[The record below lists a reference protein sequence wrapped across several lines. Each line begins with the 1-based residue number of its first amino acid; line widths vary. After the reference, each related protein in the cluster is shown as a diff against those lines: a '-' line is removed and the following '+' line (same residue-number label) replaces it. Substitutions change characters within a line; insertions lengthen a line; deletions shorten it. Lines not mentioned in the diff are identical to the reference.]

1 MNGLDFRQDTAGDI
15 KPDETATR
23 EEKFEELKGKNL
35 LDFLPPE
42 QIDRIVEQAK
52 QDRDRGKKSFEADLE
67 PKYIARQQAY
77 RSSKEDI
84 KTRFPDLVQI
94 LDLSDSS
101 VQDTI
106 ESIMPSLMEIFH
118 SAEKVLD
125 LQGVTE
131 EDDVPA
137 ETMEDLIDWQ
147 LNRKNNFWLQSYDWL
162 KIMLIEN
169 FSVMKCW
176 WKREESFQQY
186 DIVMDDQE
194 VAALKDDPAVQIEL
208 LEQTNPPDPIT
219 GEGAIYHVRYLL
231 RKRKANH
238 PVVETVPNTEL
249 YYDPDAKSLDDANF
263 VIHHKPV
270 TVSFLRQQEKCGN
283 FVNVDEAKEGAG
295 KIKKTKY
302 ETMLD
307 KASSKYGANSD
318 DPGRKEVRLYEC
330 YEKMSLQMDEN
341 DDELVD
347 LIVTLANDT
356 PVRIEINTMGS
367 HPFIELSAI
376 RDPHRIQA
384 HRGIADLVREIQDLR
399 TVLLLQMA
407 YNVIKNNDRQ
417 AFVDTNKLE
426 DPAELRNGEKIVQIN
441 GSPRDIIQWGPEEPF
456 SPEVLKLM
464 EYGRNILENRVGVTA
479 YNQGTSRDSLNKMLA
494 LDTPIPMADGSYK
507 LNGDIVDGDVVV
519 GSDGKPTVVLQ
530 AHPVQMPKR
539 AFDITFQTGD
549 VIRAGGEHRWAV
561 KYSSRD
567 YKNKTVEWEKVNSE
581 RIFDLVNSGHHVF
594 VPRVGN
600 VDFEPKELPLDP
612 YILGAWLGDGN
623 SHTNR
628 FTSMDAEVVSAFDKW
643 SRQFYGGRIEEITQ
657 QNSGKAKTYQ
667 LVNTPFRKML
677 KDLGCLKDSR
687 YEDTRDNVKHIPQSY
702 LQGSFDQR
710 KSLLQGLMDTDGCI
724 DKNGNAIFCNSE
736 PSLIFG
742 FVKLIESFGGKPNVN
757 WNKSPNHKFKNG
769 RPHAHVTFAL
779 PFCPVTIAKKVARW
793 KANEKYW
800 LEQRIVAIC
809 EVPVEPM
816 RCLSVSAKDEL
827 YCCGNRFTVTANT
840 ATGITAIMQ
849 AANKRIALIARI
861 AAETGYSK
869 LFRRLIF
876 LNQTFCDEETVL
888 RVTNRQ
894 RLVRPDDIAGD
905 MDIIVNSGIGTGTKA
920 AELQSLQTILAMYEK
935 LVPAGIATR
944 SHVAYAAG
952 KLVNNMGFKNTQD
965 FIRRP
970 EDIDAEDQQNA
981 LRQRA
986 AEAAAAAGIEAQGG
1000 GGPAGGGDPRL
1011 AELMARLG
1019 ANGNPGPAAQGQLNR

>member
-1 MNGLDFRQDTAGDI
+1 MNGLDFQQDTAGDI

-42 QIDRIVEQAK
+42 QIDRIVEQTK
-52 QDRDRGKKSFEADLE
+52 QDRDRGKKHYESELE

-131 EDDVPA
+131 EDDAPA

-194 VAALKDDPAVQIEL
+194 VEKLKADPAVQIEL

-238 PVVETVPNTEL
+238 PVVETVPNIEL

-295 KIKKTKY
+295 KIKKTRY

-307 KASSKYGANSD
+307 KSSSKYGANSD

-399 TVLLLQMA
+399 TVLLLQMS

-417 AFVDTNKLE
+417 AFVDINKLE
-426 DPAELRNGEKIVQIN
+426 DPAELRNGEKIVQVN
-441 GSPRDIIQWGPEEPF
+441 GTPRDIVQWGPEEPF

-479 YNQGTSRDSLNKMLA
+479 YNQGTDRNSLNK
-494 LDTPIPMADGSYK
+494 
-507 LNGDIVDGDVVV
+507 
-519 GSDGKPTVVLQ
+519 
-530 AHPVQMPKR
+530 
-539 AFDITFQTGD
+539 
-549 VIRAGGEHRWAV
+549 
-561 KYSSRD
+561 
-567 YKNKTVEWEKVNSE
+567 
-581 RIFDLVNSGHHVF
+581 
-594 VPRVGN
+594 
-600 VDFEPKELPLDP
+600 
-612 YILGAWLGDGN
+612 
-623 SHTNR
+623 
-628 FTSMDAEVVSAFDKW
+628 
-643 SRQFYGGRIEEITQ
+643 
-657 QNSGKAKTYQ
+657 
-667 LVNTPFRKML
+667 
-677 KDLGCLKDSR
+677 
-687 YEDTRDNVKHIPQSY
+687 
-702 LQGSFDQR
+702 
-710 KSLLQGLMDTDGCI
+710 
-724 DKNGNAIFCNSE
+724 
-736 PSLIFG
+736 
-742 FVKLIESFGGKPNVN
+742 
-757 WNKSPNHKFKNG
+757 
-769 RPHAHVTFAL
+769 
-779 PFCPVTIAKKVARW
+779 
-793 KANEKYW
+793 
-800 LEQRIVAIC
+800 
-809 EVPVEPM
+809 
-816 RCLSVSAKDEL
+816 
-827 YCCGNRFTVTANT
+827 T

-920 AELQSLQTILAMYEK
+920 AELQSLQTILGMYEK

-965 FIRRP
+965 FVRRP
-970 EDIDAEDQQNA
+970 EDIDAEDEQNA

>member
-1 MNGLDFRQDTAGDI
+1 MNGLDFQQDTAGDI

-42 QIDRIVEQAK
+42 QIDRIVEQTK
-52 QDRDRGKKSFEADLE
+52 QDRDRGKKHYESELE

-101 VQDTI
+101 VQDTV

-186 DIVMDDQE
+186 DIVMDDGE
-194 VAALKDDPAVQIEL
+194 VAKLQDDPAVQIEL

-270 TVSFLRQQEKCGN
+270 TVSYLRQQEKCGHFKN
-283 FVNVDEAKEGAG
+283 IDEAKEGAG

-330 YEKMSLQMDEN
+330 YEKMSLQMDAN

-399 TVLLLQMA
+399 TVLLLQMS

-417 AFVDTNKLE
+417 AFVDINKLE
-426 DPAELRNGEKIVQIN
+426 DPAELRNGEKIVQVN
-441 GSPRDIIQWGPEEPF
+441 GTPRDIVQWGPEEPF

-479 YNQGTSRDSLNKMLA
+479 YNQGTDRDSLNK
-494 LDTPIPMADGSYK
+494 
-507 LNGDIVDGDVVV
+507 
-519 GSDGKPTVVLQ
+519 
-530 AHPVQMPKR
+530 
-539 AFDITFQTGD
+539 
-549 VIRAGGEHRWAV
+549 
-561 KYSSRD
+561 
-567 YKNKTVEWEKVNSE
+567 
-581 RIFDLVNSGHHVF
+581 
-594 VPRVGN
+594 
-600 VDFEPKELPLDP
+600 
-612 YILGAWLGDGN
+612 
-623 SHTNR
+623 
-628 FTSMDAEVVSAFDKW
+628 
-643 SRQFYGGRIEEITQ
+643 
-657 QNSGKAKTYQ
+657 
-667 LVNTPFRKML
+667 
-677 KDLGCLKDSR
+677 
-687 YEDTRDNVKHIPQSY
+687 
-702 LQGSFDQR
+702 
-710 KSLLQGLMDTDGCI
+710 
-724 DKNGNAIFCNSE
+724 
-736 PSLIFG
+736 
-742 FVKLIESFGGKPNVN
+742 
-757 WNKSPNHKFKNG
+757 
-769 RPHAHVTFAL
+769 
-779 PFCPVTIAKKVARW
+779 
-793 KANEKYW
+793 
-800 LEQRIVAIC
+800 
-809 EVPVEPM
+809 
-816 RCLSVSAKDEL
+816 
-827 YCCGNRFTVTANT
+827 T

-970 EDIDAEDQQNA
+970 EDIDAEDEQNA

>member
-15 KPDETATR
+15 KPDETMTQ
-23 EEKFEELKGKNL
+23 EDKFEQLKGRNL
-35 LDFLPPE
+35 LDVLDPDQVE
-42 QIDRIVEQAK
+42 RIVEQTK
-52 QDRDRGKKSFEADLE
+52 QDRDRGKKHYESELE

-77 RSSKEDI
+77 RSSKEDM

-101 VQDTI
+101 VQDTV

-131 EDDVPA
+131 EDDGPA

-176 WKREESFQQY
+176 WKREESFQRH
-186 DIVMDDQE
+186 DVVMNDQE
-194 VAALKDDPAVQIEL
+194 LAALQDDPAVQIEL

-219 GEGAIYHVRYLL
+219 GLAVYHVRYLL

-238 PVVETVPNTEL
+238 PVVETVPNIEF

-263 VIHHKPV
+263 VIHHKPI
-270 TVSFLRQQEKCGN
+270 TVSYLRQQEKCGHFKN
-283 FVNVDEAKEGAG
+283 IDEAKEGAG
-295 KIKKTKY
+295 KIKKSKY

-307 KASSKYGANSD
+307 KPSSKYGANSD

-367 HPFIELSAI
+367 HPFIELSAM

-384 HRGIADLVREIQDLR
+384 HRGITDLVREIQDLR
-399 TVLLLQMA
+399 TILLLQMA

-417 AFVDTNKLE
+417 AFVDISRLE
-426 DPAELRNGEKIVQIN
+426 DPAELRNGDKVVQIK

-464 EYGRNILENRVGVTA
+464 EYARNILENRVGVTA
-479 YNQGTSRDSLNKMLA
+479 YNQGTSRDSLNK
-494 LDTPIPMADGSYK
+494 
-507 LNGDIVDGDVVV
+507 
-519 GSDGKPTVVLQ
+519 
-530 AHPVQMPKR
+530 
-539 AFDITFQTGD
+539 
-549 VIRAGGEHRWAV
+549 
-561 KYSSRD
+561 
-567 YKNKTVEWEKVNSE
+567 
-581 RIFDLVNSGHHVF
+581 
-594 VPRVGN
+594 
-600 VDFEPKELPLDP
+600 
-612 YILGAWLGDGN
+612 
-623 SHTNR
+623 
-628 FTSMDAEVVSAFDKW
+628 
-643 SRQFYGGRIEEITQ
+643 
-657 QNSGKAKTYQ
+657 
-667 LVNTPFRKML
+667 
-677 KDLGCLKDSR
+677 
-687 YEDTRDNVKHIPQSY
+687 
-702 LQGSFDQR
+702 
-710 KSLLQGLMDTDGCI
+710 
-724 DKNGNAIFCNSE
+724 
-736 PSLIFG
+736 
-742 FVKLIESFGGKPNVN
+742 
-757 WNKSPNHKFKNG
+757 
-769 RPHAHVTFAL
+769 
-779 PFCPVTIAKKVARW
+779 
-793 KANEKYW
+793 
-800 LEQRIVAIC
+800 
-809 EVPVEPM
+809 
-816 RCLSVSAKDEL
+816 
-827 YCCGNRFTVTANT
+827 T

-849 AANKRIALIARI
+849 AANKRISLIARI

-888 RVTNRQ
+888 RVTNQQ
-894 RLVRPDDIAGD
+894 RVVRPDDIAGD

-920 AELQSLQTILAMYEK
+920 AEMQSLQAILGMYEK

-944 SHVAYAAG
+944 PQVAYAAA
-952 KLVNNMGFKNTQD
+952 KLVETMGFKNTQD
-965 FIRRP
+965 FVRRP
-970 EDIDAEDQQNA
+970 EEIAAEDEHNA

-1011 AELMARLG
+1011 AEIMARLG
-1019 ANGNPGPAAQGQLNR
+1019 GNGNPGPVAQSQLNR